1 MTARNSAIVVTVKE
15 PLLAW
20 VREHGIRR
28 PYFPEE
34 DCVWLIPARSEFAP
48 GEFDR
53 YVEALK
59 DSILDAELQ
68 RFGLNL
74 RDRILRDLGFD
85 DLVHLTF
92 RDDVVRGPALNEG
105 CATK

>member
-20 VREHGIRR
+20 VREQGIRR

-53 YVEALK
+53 YVDAMK
-59 DSILDAELQ
+59 NAMLDAELQ

-74 RDRILRDLGFD
+74 RDRILRDLSFD
-85 DLVHLTF
+85 DLVHLAF
-92 RDDVVRGPALNEG
+92 RDDVVRGPELEDG
-105 CATK
+105 RVKG